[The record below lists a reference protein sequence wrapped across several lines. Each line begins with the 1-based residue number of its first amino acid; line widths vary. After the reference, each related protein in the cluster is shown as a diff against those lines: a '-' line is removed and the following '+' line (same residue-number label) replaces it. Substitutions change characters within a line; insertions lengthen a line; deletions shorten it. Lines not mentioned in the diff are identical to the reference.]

1 MIQKLTAGCAA
12 FLMGLAALVPTPV
25 MAREAG
31 DFVVRFRAVAVIP
44 DEGGAADDGTT
55 NIGGDTSLDSDVVPE
70 LDFTYFITNNIAVEL
85 ILATTL
91 HTASVVNS
99 TLQSVD
105 LGTVRLLPP
114 TLTLQYHFLPDETFS
129 PYIGAGVNY
138 TIFYDESG
146 GIGNSAFALRDIDYS
161 NSFGYAFQVGIDYKI
176 DDRWHLN
183 ADLKKVFVNTDI
195 NVNNGVVV
203 VDDADVDPWIFGL
216 GVGYRF

>member
-1 MIQKLTAGCAA
+1 MIKKFAAACAA
-12 FLMGLAALVPTPV
+12 FLLGLAALAPIPV
-25 MAREAG
+25 VAKEAG
-31 DFVVRFRAVAVIP
+31 DIVVRFRAAAVIP
-44 DEGGAADDGTT
+44 DEGGSANDGTT
-55 NIGGDTSLDSDVVPE
+55 KIGGDTSLDTDVVPE
-70 LDFTYFITNNIAVEL
+70 LDFTYFFTKHIAAEL

-91 HTASVVNS
+91 HTASVVKT

-146 GIGNSAFALRDIDYS
+146 GIGNSAFAVTDIDYS
-161 NSFGYAFQVGIDYKI
+161 NNFGYAFQVGLDYKI
-176 DDRWHLN
+176 DDKWHLN
-183 ADLKKVFVNTDI
+183 ADLKKVFLNTDI
-195 NVNNGVVV
+195 SVNKGVVK
-203 VDDADVDPWIFGL
+203 VDDADVDPWIFGI